1 MTSSKWSLIWP
12 MLLTFAL
19 TLGAAYFKYP
29 TTHLPPSFGI
39 FPPIQV
45 SGTPGFSLIYFIVI
59 AIGALAV
66 VIFLLFPTLFGFSKP
81 STPTPPPQ
89 TKKFPWWF
97 YFGFVV
103 MVFFWWL
110 MWSNSFIFGNL
121 VYYAFTP
128 MWWGFILVVDGVVY
142 FRNNSQSILTKRPA
156 LMIISAVFSIFGWSY
171 FEYFDYFVLSNWYY
185 PNGHMSELSHMT
197 IVIIFLAAYS
207 TVWPAV
213 FEWYTLLNTY
223 PKLVGRYADGPKISI
238 NGTFLL
244 ILGAAITFAVV
255 FLPYLMFWGIWI
267 GPMALIS
274 GQLIRLQIWNPFSE
288 LANGNWSPAI
298 LIALASLANGFFWEM
313 WNYGSSHPTPVVPT
327 NPNYWIYDIPY
338 VNVLHFFSEM
348 PLLGYFGYLPFG
360 LFVWIMYIW
369 AGKLL
374 GFRTDLT
381 L

>member
-1 MTSSKWSLIWP
+1 MSSNKWGLLWP
-12 MLLTFAL
+12 MLLTFIL
-19 TLGAAYFKYP
+19 TLVTAWFKYP
-29 TTHLPPSFGI
+29 TNHLPPGFGV
-39 FPPIQV
+39 FPPIQI
-45 SGTPGFSLIYFIVI
+45 GTTPGFNLIYFIVI

-66 VIFLLFPTLFGFSKP
+66 TLFILFPTLFGFQKP
-81 STPTPPPQ
+81 ASSGSPSGSR
-89 TKKFPWWF
+89 KLPWWF
-97 YFGFVV
+97 FLGFIV

-110 MWSNSFIFGNL
+110 MWSNSFVFGNL

-128 MWWGFILVVDGVVY
+128 MWWGFIIAVDGIVY
-142 FRNNSQSILTKRPA
+142 YRNNGHSILSTRPT
-156 LMIISAVFSIFGWSY
+156 LMIISAIFSVFGWSY

-213 FEWYTLLNTY
+213 FEWYTLLNSFPGLMQRY
-223 PKLVGRYADGPKISI
+223 ANGPKLPI
-238 NGTFLL
+238 NGTWLL
-244 ILGAAITFAVV
+244 LAGSVISVAVV
-255 FLPYLMFWGIWI
+255 WLPYPMFWGIWI
-267 GPMALIS
+267 GPMAIIC
-274 GQLIRLQIWNPFSE
+274 GQLLRLNIWNP
-288 LANGNWSPAI
+288 LTDIANGNWSPAV
-298 LIALASLANGFFWEM
+298 LIALASMANGFFWEM
-313 WNYGSSHPTPVVPT
+313 WNYGSSHPVPLEPT

-369 AGKLL
+369 AGKLF